1 MFSPVA
7 PRRVDALPRM
17 LDCRLCFGCV
27 GNPRISLRLVVARG
41 FSLSEG
47 ELRCE
52 GALRPRKGGGTWDYK
67 LVLWGAVEPNP
78 EATWRREIREITYT
92 SDGSHSNAGFAQSRG
107 RREWATEESTVSAR
121 ILFLREH
128 QRRLCCVGSREK
140 VWHLQYRS
148 AQTFRTPLAR
158 TALRTRVLELFA
170 AVILATGCRPTLAC
184 CRSNPT
190 EASPIPV
197 GHPYAHAAHLAAFSR
212 LAADDGVV
220 PRHLSRTPS
229 CALTHFLERVFQ
241 SVYRGGVSDVV

>member
-140 VWHLQYRS
+140 VLICSCGQWLACDVREPS
-148 AQTFRTPLAR
+148 NLATTMSGRAARCSNGTSTERRIDRGRTRTPHDAAGGCPTRSIRFRRSSWDAR
-158 TALRTRVLELFA
+158 TSRCYGRQRPGQAWA
-170 AVILATGCRPTLAC
+170 AT
-184 CRSNPT
+184 
-190 EASPIPV
+190 
-197 GHPYAHAAHLAAFSR
+197 SR
-212 LAADDGVV
+212 RL
-220 PRHLSRTPS
+220 
-229 CALTHFLERVFQ
+229 
-241 SVYRGGVSDVV
+241 